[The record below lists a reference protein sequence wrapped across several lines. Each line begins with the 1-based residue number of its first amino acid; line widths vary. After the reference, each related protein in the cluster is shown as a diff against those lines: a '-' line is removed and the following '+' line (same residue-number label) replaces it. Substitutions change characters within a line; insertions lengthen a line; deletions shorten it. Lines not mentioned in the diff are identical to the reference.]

1 MDKKYKHLT
10 TIVNALEEN
19 LARIQ
24 YGETTVC
31 LKVHAGRVVS
41 VRYSLTESVLNAVPN
56 GEKEG
61 KYANSSIGI
70 H

>member
-1 MDKKYKHLT
+1 MDKKNKSLT
-10 TIVNALEEN
+10 AIVKALEDN

-41 VRYSLTESVLNAVPN
+41 VRYSLTENILKSIPE

-61 KYANSSIGI
+61 KYVS
-70 H
+70 